1 MNEGSWLCLVQGAGF
16 DKRFEEDKLF
26 YYEDVRFYL
35 QKLLKNFCQ
44 ELFTC

>member
-1 MNEGSWLCLVQGAGF
+1 MKAAGCAWSRVLVLTSVV
-16 DKRFEEDKLF
+16 KEDKLF
-26 YYEDVRFYL
+26 YFEDVRFYL